1 MTVREWDGGVY
12 DRISAP
18 MEALGRA
25 VLDRLA
31 LDGDETVIDAGCG
44 SGRVTEALIERLPR
58 GRVIAVDASPS
69 MVAAARERL
78 QRSGYGPER
87 VEVREGNLL
96 ELEVEEPVDAV
107 LSTATFHWVLDHE
120 RLFARLHAALL
131 ADSGMLA
138 ETGTRAK
145 GACHPAS
152 AKRVSPESVGG
163 RLVAQCGGRGNI
175 DVLRGVANEV
185 LAHEPYAAHFRDWRP
200 PWNYAGPEETKQ
212 HLLDVGFASAECWLQ
227 PAPQQPEHP
236 REFLSEIVLGPHYQR
251 LPSELREQFMDTVLA
266 ELGEPVVVD
275 YIRLNIDA
283 VA

>member
-31 LDGDETVIDAGCG
+31 LAGEETVIDAGCG
-44 SGRVTEALIERLPR
+44 SGRVTEALVERLPR

-69 MVAAARERL
+69 MVSAARERL
-78 QRSGYGPER
+78 GRLGIGPER
-87 VEVREGNLL
+87 VEVRAGDLL
-96 ELEVEEPVDAV
+96 ELAVDEPVDAI
-107 LSTATFHWVLDHE
+107 LSTATFHWILDHR
-120 RLFARLHAALL
+120 RLFSRLHGVL
-131 ADSGMLA
+131 
-138 ETGTRAK
+138 R
-145 GACHPAS
+145 P
-152 AKRVSPESVGG
+152 GG
-163 RLVAQCGGRGNI
+163 RLVAQCGGQGNI

-185 LAHEPYAAHFRDWRP
+185 LARQPYAAHFRDWRA
-200 PWNYAGPEETKQ
+200 PWNYAGPEETEER
-212 HLLDVGFASAECWLQ
+212 LLGAGFASAECWLQ

-236 REFLSEIVLGPHYQR
+236 RAFLSEIVLGPHYQQ
-251 LPSELREQFMDTVLA
+251 LPEELRERFMDTVLA